1 LHSSSVIVR
10 IIKYMRM
17 RGAGHVASKGRL
29 DMERRI
35 VILKPDT
42 SLWTPR
48 GRREDNIKIH
58 VEETGFEEV
67 N

>member
-1 LHSSSVIVR
+1 
-10 IIKYMRM
+10 MRM